1 MTSELCCRFYLPFDD
16 CVKTRTE
23 FEPIKT
29 KSDYPNYCELLSV
42 FGVAC

>member
-1 MTSELCCRFYLPFDD
+1 MTSELCRLYLPFDD

-29 KSDYPNYCELLSV
+29 KI
-42 FGVAC
+42 